1 VSTSDSLPREPRSNA
16 DIARS
21 LREIRALMEFAGE
34 DYFRFMAYE
43 RAADAV
49 YNAPPLADLIAAGEL
64 TALPGIGKSIAE
76 KIGAILDTGT
86 CDYLEELRA
95 QYPPRLME
103 VLTVPGIGIKTARML
118 FEQFEIGSLA
128 DLERA
133 LDNGILAGAPRLGKK
148 SLENLR
154 RGILASKGRQ
164 RRWPLG
170 IAKPIADELIEYLR
184 ANAPARTLIAAGSL
198 RRAEP
203 TVGDIDIIC
212 ISDQPDAVIKAFS
225 AFSRAQAVLAEGSTK
240 GSIWLETG
248 LQIDLRVLPAHLF
261 GNLLQHFTGSR
272 EHNIQLREMAVRKNL
287 RVSENGILN
296 LETGDNITCA
306 TEEEVYA
313 VLGLAYIPPE
323 LRLGLGEIDA
333 ARNGTLPKSLEL
345 SDLRGEFHMHSSYSD
360 GANTLEEMIAACAAR
375 GYAYHAVSDH
385 SQYPARGGSV
395 GLTPETARKQREH
408 VRSLGERFG
417 IRTLC
422 ATEVDVRPDGALVFD
437 DGVLSE
443 FDLVIASVHTGTNA
457 SRDEMTRRIIAACEN
472 PFVSIIGHPTGR
484 YVDAYSDFGGYE
496 FDYDAVFA
504 AAARTGTALEIDGHP
519 ARLDLPSV
527 LARRA
532 KGFGVTFTCDSDAH
546 SVDALANVSYAVG
559 QARRAWL
566 EPGDVLNTRSL
577 DDVLTFVTRKR
588 ASAALPANKH

>member
-1 VSTSDSLPREPRSNA
+1 
-16 DIARS
+16 
-21 LREIRALMEFAGE
+21 MEFAGE

-49 YNAPPLADLIAAGEL
+49 HNAPPLADLVAAGEL

-76 KIGAILDTGT
+76 KIQAILETGT
-86 CDYLEELRA
+86 CGYLEELRA

-103 VLTVPGIGIKTARML
+103 VLNVPGIGIKTARML
-118 FEQFEIGSLA
+118 FEQFEIGSLD

-133 LDNGILAGAPRLGKK
+133 LENGTLAGAPRLGKK
-148 SLENLR
+148 SIENLR
-154 RGILASKGRQ
+154 RGILASKGRS

-170 IAKPIADELIEYLR
+170 VARPIADELIEYLG
-184 ANAPARTLIAAGSL
+184 ANVPANNLIAAGSL

-203 TVGDIDIIC
+203 TVGDVDIIC
-212 ISDQPDAVIKAFS
+212 TSDEPDAVIKAFT
-225 AFSRAQAVLAEGSTK
+225 AFPRAQAVLAEGSTK

-272 EHNIQLREMAVRKNL
+272 EHNIQLREMAVRKSL

-296 LETGDNITCA
+296 LETGDNITS
-306 TEEEVYA
+306 TNEEHVYA
-313 VLGLAYIPPE
+313 TLGLAYIPPE

-333 ARNGTLPKSLEL
+333 ARNGTLPRSIEAG
-345 SDLRGEFHMHSSYSD
+345 DLRGDFHMHSSYSD
-360 GANTLEEMIAACAAR
+360 GANTLEEMIEACAAR
-375 GYAYHAVSDH
+375 GYTYHAISDH
-385 SQYPARGGSV
+385 SRYPTRGGNV
-395 GLTPETARKQREH
+395 GLTPDAARQQREH
-408 VRSLGERFG
+408 VRNLGERFG

-422 ATEVDVRPDGALVFD
+422 ACEVDVLPDGSLAFD
-437 DGVLSE
+437 DRTLSE
-443 FDLVIASVHTGTNA
+443 FDLVIASVHTGTNV

-484 YVDAYSDFGGYE
+484 YVDGMSEFGGYE

-519 ARLDLPSV
+519 ARLDLPSA

-546 SVDALANVSYAVG
+546 STAALTNIWYAVG

-566 EPGDVLNTRSL
+566 EAPDVLNTRSL
-577 DDVLTFVTRKR
+577 DEVLTFVGQKR
-588 ASAALPANKH
+588 ALAALPANKQ

>member
-1 VSTSDSLPREPRSNA
+1 MEPRSNA

-49 YNAPPLADLIAAGEL
+49 HNAPPLADLVAAGEL
-64 TALPGIGKSIAE
+64 TSLPGIGKSIAE
-76 KIGAILDTGT
+76 KVQAILETGT
-86 CDYLEELRA
+86 CGYLEELRA
-95 QYPPRLME
+95 QYPPLLME

-133 LDNGILAGAPRLGKK
+133 LDSGTLDGAPRLGKK

-154 RGILASKGRQ
+154 RGILASKGRS

-170 IAKPIADELIEYLR
+170 VARPIADELIEYLR
-184 ANAPARTLIAAGSL
+184 ANVPAQSLIAAGSL

-212 ISDQPDAVIKAFS
+212 TSDEPDVIIKAFT
-225 AFSRAQAVLAEGSTK
+225 AFSRAQAVLAEGATK
-240 GSIWLETG
+240 SSIWLETG

-272 EHNIQLREMAVRKNL
+272 EHNIQLREMAVRKSL

-296 LETGDNITCA
+296 LETGDNITCT

-333 ARNGTLPKSLEL
+333 ARNGTLPRSIEL
-345 SDLRGEFHMHSSYSD
+345 GDVRGDFHMHSNYSD
-360 GANTLEEMIAACAAR
+360 GANTLEEMIEACAAR
-375 GYAYHAVSDH
+375 GYAYHAISDH
-385 SQYPARGGSV
+385 SQFPARGGDI
-395 GLTPETARKQREH
+395 GLTPEAARKQREH
-408 VRSLGERFG
+408 VRGLGARFG

-422 ATEVDVRPDGALVFD
+422 ATEVDVLPDGSLVFD
-437 DGVLSE
+437 DRTLSE
-443 FDLVIASVHTGTNA
+443 FDLVIASVHTGTNV

-472 PFVSIIGHPTGR
+472 PYVSIIGHPTGR
-484 YVDAYSDFGGYE
+484 YVDGVAEFGGYE

-519 ARLDLPSV
+519 ARLDLPSA

-546 SVDALANVSYAVG
+546 STAALGNVAYAVG

-566 EPGDVLNTRSL
+566 EAADVLNTRSL
-577 DDVLTFVTRKR
+577 EEVLTFVGQKR
-588 ASAALPANKH
+588 ALAALPANKQ